1 METTQKRANPREP
14 VRASVRRNARLWI
27 ACFRLAIVR
36 ETQFRGNFLATIVIG
51 LAQILLGIV
60 PVLVMFSYA
69 DDINGWSRADVIV
82 ILGIHQAMMGT
93 LGMFLGRN
101 MWGLSD
107 DIRTGNLDQ
116 MLLRPVDALFHA
128 TTRWI
133 RPEKVFDVIAGM
145 AVMTIGLAR
154 GAGWPDPVAIV
165 QGVVLFACGFVLI
178 GCAWTA
184 VSCCAFWAQSTL
196 AITLFFQDV
205 LEAGRYPV
213 WFFPAVLRLAL
224 TVVVP
229 LAFATTFPAE
239 ALAHGVSWWL
249 VPGAMIFAAGAVV
262 ALRAFWRLAI
272 RSYASASS

>member
-1 METTQKRANPREP
+1 MDSPQSPGQREQP
-14 VRASVRRNARLWI
+14 WEPVRRNARLWI
-27 ACFRLAIVR
+27 ACFRLAIIR

-51 LAQILLGIV
+51 LTQIVLGIV
-60 PVLVMFSYA
+60 PVLVVFSYA
-69 DDINGWSRADVIV
+69 DEINGWSRADVIV
-82 ILGIHQAMMGT
+82 ILGVHQAMMGT
-93 LGMFLGRN
+93 LGMFIGRN

-133 RPEKVFDVIAGM
+133 RPEKAFDIMSGLAVIA
-145 AVMTIGLAR
+145 VGLAR
-154 GAGWPDPVAIV
+154 GEGWPGAIAIA
-165 QGVVLFACGFVLI
+165 QGGALFACGFVLI
-178 GCAWTA
+178 ACAWTA

-229 LAFATTFPAE
+229 LAFATTFPSE

-249 VPGAMIFAAGAVV
+249 VPGAIMFAATGIV

>member
-1 METTQKRANPREP
+1 METTHTPAHQRETT
-14 VRASVRRNARLWI
+14 RQSLRRNARLWI
-27 ACFRLAIVR
+27 ACFRLAIIR

-51 LAQILLGIV
+51 VLQVLLGIV
-60 PVLVMFSYA
+60 PVLVVFSYA

-82 ILGIHQAMMGT
+82 ILGVHQAMMGT
-93 LGMFLGRN
+93 LGMFIGRN

-128 TTRWI
+128 ATRWI
-133 RPEKVFDVIAGM
+133 RPEKSFDVMAGL
-145 AVMTIGLAR
+145 AVVAVGLAR
-154 GAGWPDPVAIV
+154 GEGWPGPIALL
-165 QGVVLFACGFVLI
+165 QCAVLFGCGFVLI

-184 VSCCAFWAQSTL
+184 VTCCAFWAQSTL

-229 LAFATTFPAE
+229 LAFATTFPSE

-249 VPGAMIFAAGAVV
+249 VLGAIMFAATAIV

-272 RSYASASS
+272 LSYASASS